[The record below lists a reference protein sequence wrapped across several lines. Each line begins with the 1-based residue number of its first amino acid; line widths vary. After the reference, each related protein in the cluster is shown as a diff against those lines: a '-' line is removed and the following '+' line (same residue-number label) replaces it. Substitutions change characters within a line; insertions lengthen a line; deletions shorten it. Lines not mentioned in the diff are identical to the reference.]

1 MENFKEFKARY
12 LNPLTDFGFHKIFG
26 TEANK
31 GLLIDFLNEVIRG
44 ESVIIDIEYFRSEQ
58 WGFVETNRK
67 AVFDIFCKTKNGE
80 SFIVEMQKAKQAYF
94 RDRSIFYASLPIL
107 NQAVKGIWD
116 FRLKAV
122 YLVAILDFLIFE
134 EFEDD
139 RKYVVEHVSLMRERT
154 KTVFSD
160 KLKFAFVELPK
171 FNKKEKELVAHFDK
185 WLYLLRNLPKLKS
198 RPESVGGKI
207 FDELFDLA
215 DIKRLTKE
223 DMETYKSSVLEYY
236 DVQSA
241 MMCAREEGREEGIQK
256 GILKGRKEGIR
267 KGIEKGILK
276 GIENEKIATIQKCL
290 QKNIAIDDIVF
301 LTGYSKE
308 QIMKL
313 GISN

>member
-1 MENFKEFKARY
+1 MEKFKEFDARY

-31 GLLIDFLNEVIRG
+31 GLLIDFLNEVIKG
-44 ESVIIDIEYFRSEQ
+44 EGQITEIEYLRSEQ

-80 SFIVEMQKAKQAYF
+80 SFIVEMQKAKQTYF
-94 RDRSIFYASLPIL
+94 CDRSIFYASLPIL
-107 NQAVKGIWD
+107 NQAVKGNWD
-116 FRLKAV
+116 FQLKAV
-122 YLVAILDFLIFE
+122 YLVAILDFVLFE

-139 RKYVVEHVSLMRERT
+139 QEYVVEHVCLMRERT
-154 KTVFSD
+154 KTPYSN

-171 FNKKEKELVAHFDK
+171 FKKMEKELGTHFDK

-215 DIKRLTKE
+215 EIKRLTTA
-223 DMETYKSSVLEYY
+223 DMETYKKSVLEYY

-241 MMCAREEGREEGIQK
+241 MACAREEGIQK
-256 GILKGRKEGIR
+256 GIER
-267 KGIEKGILK
+267 GIEKGREESIENVILK
-276 GIENEKIATIQKCL
+276 SIQMNIPIEV
-290 QKNIAIDDIVF
+290 IVE

-308 QIMKL
+308 QI
-313 GISN
+313 ISYK